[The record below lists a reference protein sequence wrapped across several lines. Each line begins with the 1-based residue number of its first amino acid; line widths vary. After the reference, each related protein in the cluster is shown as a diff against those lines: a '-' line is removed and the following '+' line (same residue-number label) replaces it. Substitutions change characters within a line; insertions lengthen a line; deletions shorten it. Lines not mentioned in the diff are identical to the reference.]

1 MKKIIIAIDGFSYT
15 GKSTIAKLVAKQ
27 LGYAYID
34 TGAMYRA
41 VTYLAIKNNFIQQHT
56 NNQEISINED
66 YLLEKLKENKI
77 EFHFDEKLG
86 FAPIFL
92 NGINIEKEIRSIDVA
107 QQVSKIAKIGKIR
120 SYLADIQQEMGKN
133 KGIVMDGRDIGTI
146 IFPNAELKIFMTA
159 SEQIRA
165 ERRYKELIE
174 KGENTSLEQVLS
186 NIQERDY
193 TDTHR
198 KESPLK
204 KANDAIEIDNSYT
217 TISEVVDKIIH
228 LANEKSK

>member
-1 MKKIIIAIDGFSYT
+1 MKKIIIAIDGFSST

-228 LANEKSK
+228 LRNEKSK